1 MSQQVTITSVTANT
15 PVEIYYCNSMSASCV
30 YVSTVSVFPYTFDVP
45 PPYDEENIVVK
56 IVDTQSCEDGYVIPI
71 TPTPTSSLTPTPTNT
86 PDSTPTNTPTQTN
99 TPTGTPTNTPTQS
112 ETPTNTPTPTTTL
125 VIASHSIGNKL
136 SVSSA
141 TTCTNTITLT
151 NYYTY
156 IADAYLTPMIS
167 AVVYQTES
175 NGVLYNPFNGGN
187 RYIKMGFGGDFY
199 VVKIDNQG
207 AILEF
212 QICP

>member
-45 PPYDEENIVVK
+45 PPYDEENIIIK

-99 TPTGTPTNTPTQS
+99 TPTGTPTNTPTQT

-187 RYIKMGFGGDFY
+187 RYIKMGFGGNFY